1 MIGKT
6 LTKEEFLN
14 SKLINDRNIE
24 QIELQMLED
33 YMNKGSETVET
44 IKNILEK
51 IVGIKYE
58 SKFEKGT
65 FVGKEYSYF
74 TDIEL
79 EKGNIVEVPTRYGK
93 SIGMVTRIDIPE
105 EEIQGIEEFMKV
117 INKRIAIN
125 REEYMENGISCNR
138 D

>member
-1 MIGKT
+1 M
-6 LTKEEFLN
+6 E
-14 SKLINDRNIE
+14 
-24 QIELQMLED
+24 
-33 YMNKGSETVET
+33 NK
-44 IKNILEK
+44 IRK

-65 FVGKEYSYF
+65 FEGKEYSYF
-74 TDIEL
+74 TDMEL
-79 EKGNIVEVPTRYGK
+79 EKNNIVEVPTRYGT

-117 INKRIAIN
+117 INKRIAFN
-125 REEYMENGISCNR
+125 REEYMENGISSNR